1 MITDQEAIER
11 AAELGMLAGQD
22 LAKAREQLV
31 PGAHIDGAI
40 RALVYSHITEVLAAF
55 DAHDP
60 GIYRAADVEAAGD
73 LYRCPDGCGGFV
85 GTEAE
90 WKRHLADKLADA
102 LTQADQS

>member
-11 AAELGMLAGQD
+11 AAELGMLAGAD
-22 LAKAREQLV
+22 YVKALTREV
-31 PGAHIDGAI
+31 FRSNIGTIIA
-40 RALVYSHITEVLAAF
+40 VF

-60 GIYRAADVEAAGD
+60 GIYRAADVEAAED
-73 LYRCPDGCGGFV
+73 LYRCSDACGGFV

-102 LTQADQS
+102 LAGE